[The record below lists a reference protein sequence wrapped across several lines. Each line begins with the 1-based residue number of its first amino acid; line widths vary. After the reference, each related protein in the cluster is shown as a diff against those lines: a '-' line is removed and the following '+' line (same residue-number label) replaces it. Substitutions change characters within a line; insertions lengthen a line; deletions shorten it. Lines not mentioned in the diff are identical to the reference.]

1 MYLALL
7 MINVFERHIDT
18 CVYNFLILI
27 SVFFH
32 FQEHIE
38 PPKKTSVVGEGC
50 NNFHRKKL
58 PFFHRLL
65 SMHLRQ
71 FFANETTRK
80 NLEKKQISA
89 GGLTKKCNDLAN

>member
-7 MINVFERHIDT
+7 MINVFGRHIDT
-18 CVYNFLILI
+18 CVYDFLILI

-50 NNFHRKKL
+50 NNFRCKKFLFSIDYSRCICVNFL
-58 PFFHRLL
+58 PMKRLERTL
-65 SMHLRQ
+65 KRSKLVRV
-71 FFANETTRK
+71 
-80 NLEKKQISA
+80 
-89 GGLTKKCNDLAN
+89 G

>member
-1 MYLALL
+1 MHLALF

-18 CVYNFLILI
+18 CVYDFLILI

-50 NNFHRKKL
+50 NNFRCKVS
-58 PFFHRLL
+58 FFHRLL

-71 FFANETTRK
+71 FFADEKTRK